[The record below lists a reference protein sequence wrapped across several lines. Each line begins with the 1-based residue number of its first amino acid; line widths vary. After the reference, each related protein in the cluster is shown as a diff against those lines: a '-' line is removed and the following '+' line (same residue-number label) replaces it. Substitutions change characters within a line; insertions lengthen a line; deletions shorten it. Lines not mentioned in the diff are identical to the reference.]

1 MRTHHSSVVT
11 RPARQTCKHQASGI
25 NPSQSLIL
33 ALCTDAG
40 SKGSRRWLLSA
51 ARQKPPGPERAE
63 SFELRPLD
71 SVPDFEAIGSLDLE
85 IAASLLQIACQW
97 VFSSFRRHVGSP
109 WSKSEMIDRLS
120 LASMSAVFVG
130 SSGALAFR
138 LACREG
144 QIVVD

>member
-63 SFELRPLD
+63 SFELRPVD

-85 IAASLLQIACQW
+85 IAASLLQAN
-97 VFSSFRRHVGSP
+97 
-109 WSKSEMIDRLS
+109 DRLPMGFFFFSPPCGLAMVEKRNDRS
-120 LASMSAVFVG
+120 LEP
-130 SSGALAFR
+130 R
-138 LACREG
+138 
-144 QIVVD
+144 